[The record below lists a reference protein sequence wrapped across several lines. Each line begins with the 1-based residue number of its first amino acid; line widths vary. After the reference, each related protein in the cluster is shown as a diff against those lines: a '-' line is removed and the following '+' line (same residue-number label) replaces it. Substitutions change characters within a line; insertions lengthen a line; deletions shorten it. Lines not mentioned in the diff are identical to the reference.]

1 MKTNMRD
8 QIIRKILMINK
19 CLRNKLKRRRT
30 LLGNL
35 KGPKSRTRLKGPFR
49 FWPIIQVWLKKK
61 KKYHRRHKISR
72 KLTIISI
79 DQMRLVT
86 IIAGSRQADKRL
98 HKILKVSISLTH
110 LQALKTPS
118 DLWNKSCSLQ
128 RKLLNNTQNRSFL
141 RQMNLSTKKQ
151 LINRLNLNSKRRRCQ
166 GKRHLKRQSE
176 SSLI

>member
-1 MKTNMRD
+1 
-8 QIIRKILMINK
+8 
-19 CLRNKLKRRRT
+19 
-30 LLGNL
+30 
-35 KGPKSRTRLKGPFR
+35 
-49 FWPIIQVWLKKK
+49 
-61 KKYHRRHKISR
+61 
-72 KLTIISI
+72 
-79 DQMRLVT
+79 MRLVT